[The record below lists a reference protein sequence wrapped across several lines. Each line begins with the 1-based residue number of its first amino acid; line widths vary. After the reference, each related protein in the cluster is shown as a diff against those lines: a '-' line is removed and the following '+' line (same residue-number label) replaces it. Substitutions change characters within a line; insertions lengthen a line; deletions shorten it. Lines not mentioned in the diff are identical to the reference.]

1 MYTCRNCENE
11 LNQGTEVCPYC
22 GEDLT
27 IPSQAEPATATT
39 QKKKRKFYKT
49 IFVWAI
55 LVASLW
61 GIVWYVLPPRPETA
75 KPTAETT
82 ALTDMIELQGLLN
95 SYESAAGAYPSSLE
109 ALGESAKAAIRPA
122 AAAGYEIQFNPG
134 SPNTSGQIAGYS
146 LVCRPSN
153 YGYRNFYSDETGVI
167 HSTRENRPATSQ
179 DPVIL
184 FKPSK

>member
-27 IPSQAEPATATT
+27 VAPQIDSALPTT
-39 QKKKRKFYKT
+39 KKKNKLYKT
-49 IFVWAI
+49 IFIWAVLI
-55 LVASLW
+55 AALW

-75 KPTAETT
+75 KPTAETA
-82 ALTDMIELQGLLN
+82 ALSAMIDLHVTLK

-109 ALGESAKAAIRPA
+109 ALGESAKAAIR
-122 AAAGYEIQFNPG
+122 AAAGAGYETQFTPG
-134 SPNTSGQIAGYS
+134 APNASGQIANYS
-146 LVCRPSN
+146 LTCRPSN

-167 HSTRENRPATSQ
+167 HSTRENRPATAQ

-184 FKPSK
+184 FKQSQ